1 MPPRPRQRT
10 KLTRH
15 PAEPE
20 PAPTSEE
27 EAISR
32 GRAGDAHPG
41 AQVPSERDAGV
52 GRANSGR
59 SGAQVQEPNRAEPE
73 SADSGLSR
81 TGRSGVG
88 SDPPVGVRRVAW
100 TPDAKTM
107 RAELTAWSA
116 ARRKAAERAEEVRG
130 LIADGR
136 VPVGDARMIVVK
148 VAEATGEPVEEV
160 ARAAGLPADIEG

>member
-1 MPPRPRQRT
+1 
-10 KLTRH
+10 
-15 PAEPE
+15 
-20 PAPTSEE
+20 
-27 EAISR
+27 
-32 GRAGDAHPG
+32 
-41 AQVPSERDAGV
+41 
-52 GRANSGR
+52 
-59 SGAQVQEPNRAEPE
+59 
-73 SADSGLSR
+73 
-81 TGRSGVG
+81 
-88 SDPPVGVRRVAW
+88 
-100 TPDAKTM
+100 M